1 MDVDKVWI
9 MSGLCM
15 DNPWIMYGCDIHILS
30 ILYPRLTFYGS
41 TDCWKYYKTVRK
53 RCRQALCALKG
64 SGVRTAK
71 CVQFTSVT
79 CNFPK
84 PAAE

>member
-9 MSGLCM
+9 MCGLCM

-41 TDCWKYYKTVRK
+41 TEFWAQLEFNCRLLCLNSAKYI
-53 RCRQALCALKG
+53 
-64 SGVRTAK
+64 
-71 CVQFTSVT
+71 
-79 CNFPK
+79 
-84 PAAE
+84 